1 MASVTES
8 NKYRKLMREYQYMLF
23 HEQDINKS
31 KLARKY
37 GLTLQCMNNWIIRY
51 NWNDLTCYIDVPAII
66 AQNEV
71 RDRSNSKYTQD
82 IIESMFYY
90 SSAVNENGEL
100 KYKTK
105 ESIREMLDL
114 SKSTFAKYLTKKE
127 FEQAYIEGRKKADT
141 EIKKSN
147 LEDALYKVA
156 LGQVKTKT
164 KRKEG
169 FYLNGELVGGEKRIE
184 IKTDNAPNVKALE
197 LSLNKFAPGEYDKKP
212 LKEIKELP
220 KEIDWEKLTKEQA
233 EQLAKGNFDFLKGD
247 N

>member
-31 KLARKY
+31 KIARKY
-37 GLTLQCMNNWIIRY
+37 GLTLQCLNNWIIRY

-82 IIESMFYY
+82 IIESMFFY

-105 ESIREMLDL
+105 ESIREMLEL

-127 FEQAYIEGRKKADT
+127 FEQAYIEGRKAADK
-141 EIKKSN
+141 EIKKFK

-156 LGQVKTKT
+156 LG
-164 KRKEG
+164 
-169 FYLNGELVGGEKRIE
+169 E
-184 IKTDNAPNVKALE
+184 IKTRTKKIEDVYSKDGYVGEKKTKIVVENAPNVKALE

-212 LKEIKELP
+212 LKETKELP
-220 KEIDWEKLTKEQA
+220 KQIDWEKITPEQA
-233 EQLAKGNFDFLKGD
+233 KALAEGNFDVLKGD